1 MPAKVCVITPALPPA
16 IDGLGDY
23 CKQLWSNWPREEQQD
38 EVIWHFLVVSEA
50 AESCKHWPEVSIDQF
65 NPDATGLLSALERIN
80 ADIVLLQYVGYGYE
94 SSGRPYW
101 LCEALEA
108 WCASGPNKRLIVMF
122 HETWASGFPWQK
134 VFWQQS
140 GQRRCAARLLSMA
153 SPAVTSNQ
161 ATLRDLESLALSS
174 ELITIPLGS
183 SFSLESGLD
192 RLWSQLLIFGKE
204 SSRLRAITLHGN
216 LVRSMTAAG
225 LIDSIVLAGQCSSQ
239 AGDCGKRL
247 IESWNLAV
255 EVRAEFNFERD
266 KVPSGVTSSGLSL
279 MHTQSTCL
287 LKSTSFQLAA
297 KLGQVPIVI
306 QEEDPGD
313 SVFPGRHYLGYKPG
327 HVDSVLD
334 VLRNPA
340 GLESISANISELGAT
355 RLSWTEIAK
364 SWSALLACGR

>member
-1 MPAKVCVITPALPPA
+1 MPAKLCVITPTLPPA

-23 CKQLWSNWPREEQQD
+23 CKQLWSNWPRDEQQD
-38 EVIWHFLVVSEA
+38 EVIWHFLVVSGA

-108 WCASGPNKRLIVMF
+108 WRASGPKKRLIVMF

-140 GQRRCAARLLSMA
+140 GQQRCAARLLSMA

-183 SFSLESGLD
+183 SFSVESSID
-192 RLWSQLLIFGKE
+192 KRWNQLLIFGKE
-204 SSRLRAITLHGN
+204 PSRLRAVTSHGSV
-216 LVRSMTAAG
+216 VRGMAAAR
-225 LIDSIVLAGQCSSQ
+225 LIDRIVLAGQCSSPD
-239 AGDCGKRL
+239 GDRGKLL
-247 IESWNLAV
+247 IESWSLPV
-255 EVRAEFNFERD
+255 EVTSEFNFQRD
-266 KVPSGVTSSGLSL
+266 EVPIGVTSCGLSL

-306 QEEDPGD
+306 QEEDLGD
-313 SVFPGRHYLGYKPG
+313 SVYQGKHYLGYKSG
-327 HVDSVLD
+327 STETVLEA
-334 VLRNPA
+334 LRNPA

-355 RLSWTEIAK
+355 KLSWTEIAK
-364 SWSALLACGR
+364 SWSALLARGR